1 MFILVTVLIMI
12 AALVLALIVLVQ
24 NGKGG
29 GLAANFASQNQ
40 VMGVR
45 KTTDFLEKATW
56 FLAGAMIVFCLL
68 SSALIPKPRQT
79 NQTLNGNNVPSVPA
93 ANSNSNAQGSNTA
106 QPLNQKKKK
115 KRIKRTKNYLSSFLF
130 FMRLIGFS
138 IV

>member
-79 NQTLNGNNVPSVPA
+79 NQTLNGSNVPSVPA
-93 ANSNSNAQGSNTA
+93 TNSNSNAQGSNTA
-106 QPLNQKKKK
+106 QPLNQ
-115 KRIKRTKNYLSSFLF
+115 
-130 FMRLIGFS
+130 
-138 IV
+138 

>member
-106 QPLNQKKKK
+106 QPLNQ
-115 KRIKRTKNYLSSFLF
+115 
-130 FMRLIGFS
+130 
-138 IV
+138 

>member
-79 NQTLNGNNVPSVPA
+79 NQTLNSSNIPSVPA
-93 ANSNSNAQGSNTA
+93 TNSSSNAQGSNTA
-106 QPLNQKKKK
+106 QPLNQ
-115 KRIKRTKNYLSSFLF
+115 
-130 FMRLIGFS
+130 
-138 IV
+138 

>member
-12 AALVLALIVLVQ
+12 VALVLAFIILVQ

-56 FLAGAMIVFCLL
+56 VLAGAMVLFCLF
-68 SSALIPKPRQT
+68 SSALIPRSSSRQLTPNTT
-79 NQTLNGNNVPSVPA
+79 NTEVPSVPT
-93 ANSNSNAQGSNTA
+93 NNAQQNTA
-106 QPLNQKKKK
+106 TPN
-115 KRIKRTKNYLSSFLF
+115 N
-130 FMRLIGFS
+130 
-138 IV
+138 

>member
-79 NQTLNGNNVPSVPA
+79 NQTLNSNNVPSVPA
-93 ANSNSNAQGSNTA
+93 TNSNSNAQGSNTA
-106 QPLNQKKKK
+106 QPLNQ
-115 KRIKRTKNYLSSFLF
+115 
-130 FMRLIGFS
+130 
-138 IV
+138 

>member
-68 SSALIPKPRQT
+68 SSALIPKNHQA
-79 NQTLNGNNVPSVPA
+79 NQTLNSSNVPSVPA
-93 ANSNSNAQGSNTA
+93 TNSNNNAQGSNTA
-106 QPLNQKKKK
+106 QPINQ
-115 KRIKRTKNYLSSFLF
+115 
-130 FMRLIGFS
+130 
-138 IV
+138 

>member
-45 KTTDFLEKATW
+45 KTTEFLEKATW

-106 QPLNQKKKK
+106 QPLNQ
-115 KRIKRTKNYLSSFLF
+115 
-130 FMRLIGFS
+130 
-138 IV
+138 

>member
-79 NQTLNGNNVPSVPA
+79 NQTLNSSNVPSVPA
-93 ANSNSNAQGSNTA
+93 TNSNSNAQGSNTA
-106 QPLNQKKKK
+106 QPLNQ
-115 KRIKRTKNYLSSFLF
+115 
-130 FMRLIGFS
+130 
-138 IV
+138 

>member
-12 AALVLALIVLVQ
+12 VAIVLAFIVLVQ

-56 FLAGAMIVFCLL
+56 FLAGAMVLFCLM
-68 SSALIPKPRQT
+68 SSALIPKSSRQVTPTPT
-79 NQTLNGNNVPSVPA
+79 NTEVPA
-93 ANSNSNAQGSNTA
+93 VPTNNT
-106 QPLNQKKKK
+106 QQNTTTPN
-115 KRIKRTKNYLSSFLF
+115 N
-130 FMRLIGFS
+130 
-138 IV
+138 

>member
-12 AALVLALIVLVQ
+12 VALVLAFVVLVQ

-56 FLAGAMIVFCLL
+56 VLAGAMVLFCLV
-68 SSALIPKPRQT
+68 SSALIPKSNRQANPT
-79 NQTLNGNNVPSVPA
+79 INNTEIPSVP
-93 ANSNSNAQGSNTA
+93 SNNT
-106 QPLNQKKKK
+106 QQNTTTPN
-115 KRIKRTKNYLSSFLF
+115 N
-130 FMRLIGFS
+130 
-138 IV
+138 

>member
-68 SSALIPKPRQT
+68 SSALIPKPRQA
-79 NQTLNGNNVPSVPA
+79 NQTLNSSNVPSVPA

-106 QPLNQKKKK
+106 QPLNQ
-115 KRIKRTKNYLSSFLF
+115 
-130 FMRLIGFS
+130 
-138 IV
+138 

>member
-79 NQTLNGNNVPSVPA
+79 NQTLNSSNVPSVPA
-93 ANSNSNAQGSNTA
+93 TNSNSNAQGSSTA
-106 QPLNQKKKK
+106 QPLNQ
-115 KRIKRTKNYLSSFLF
+115 
-130 FMRLIGFS
+130 
-138 IV
+138 

>member
-68 SSALIPKPRQT
+68 SSALIPKSRQA
-79 NQTLNGNNVPSVPA
+79 NQTLNNNNVPSVPTT
-93 ANSNSNAQGSNTA
+93 NNNSNAQSSNTA
-106 QPLNQKKKK
+106 QPINQ
-115 KRIKRTKNYLSSFLF
+115 
-130 FMRLIGFS
+130 
-138 IV
+138 

>member
-68 SSALIPKPRQT
+68 SSALIPKPRQA

-106 QPLNQKKKK
+106 QPLNQ
-115 KRIKRTKNYLSSFLF
+115 
-130 FMRLIGFS
+130 
-138 IV
+138 

>member
-29 GLAANFASQNQ
+29 GLAEFNFASQNQ

-79 NQTLNGNNVPSVPA
+79 NQTLNSSNVPSVPA
-93 ANSNSNAQGSNTA
+93 TNSNSNAQGSNTA
-106 QPLNQKKKK
+106 QPLNQ
-115 KRIKRTKNYLSSFLF
+115 
-130 FMRLIGFS
+130 
-138 IV
+138 

>member
-12 AALVLALIVLVQ
+12 AAIVLALIVLVQ

-56 FLAGAMIVFCLL
+56 FLAGAMIVLCLA
-68 SSALIPKPRQT
+68 SSALIPKSRQA
-79 NQTLNGNNVPSVPA
+79 NQTLNNNNIPSVPTT
-93 ANSNSNAQGSNTA
+93 NSNSAQSGNTA
-106 QPLNQKKKK
+106 QPLNK
-115 KRIKRTKNYLSSFLF
+115 
-130 FMRLIGFS
+130 
-138 IV
+138 

>member
-12 AALVLALIVLVQ
+12 VAIVLAFIVLVQ

-56 FLAGAMIVFCLL
+56 FLAGAMVLFCLM
-68 SSALIPKPRQT
+68 SSALIPKSSRQITPNPT
-79 NQTLNGNNVPSVPA
+79 NTEVPA
-93 ANSNSNAQGSNTA
+93 VPTNNAQQNTA
-106 QPLNQKKKK
+106 TPN
-115 KRIKRTKNYLSSFLF
+115 N
-130 FMRLIGFS
+130 
-138 IV
+138 

>member
-79 NQTLNGNNVPSVPA
+79 NQTLNSSNVPSVPTT
-93 ANSNSNAQGSNTA
+93 NSNSNAQGSNTA
-106 QPLNQKKKK
+106 QPLNQ
-115 KRIKRTKNYLSSFLF
+115 
-130 FMRLIGFS
+130 
-138 IV
+138 

>member
-79 NQTLNGNNVPSVPA
+79 NQTLNSNNVPSVPA

-106 QPLNQKKKK
+106 QPLNQ
-115 KRIKRTKNYLSSFLF
+115 
-130 FMRLIGFS
+130 
-138 IV
+138 

>member
-68 SSALIPKPRQT
+68 SSALIPKNHQA
-79 NQTLNGNNVPSVPA
+79 NHTLNNNNVPSVPTT
-93 ANSNSNAQGSNTA
+93 NSNSNAQGSNTA
-106 QPLNQKKKK
+106 QPINQ
-115 KRIKRTKNYLSSFLF
+115 
-130 FMRLIGFS
+130 
-138 IV
+138 